1 MPNSDNTFGTF
12 NKNTIEFTIVNPTAF
27 NTTWQSHLEQTGDF
41 VEWPD
46 VNTAKTA
53 IFTTEALTV
62 FDECCTN
69 LQWGL
74 KADGS
79 GNNTILVVTF
89 DFGTKGTAGISE
101 ADDWAGQ
108 FNTRRQALV
117 DSARWMADHFA
128 MASAESSSHL
138 F

>member
-1 MPNSDNTFGTF
+1 MWIH
-12 NKNTIEFTIVNPTAF
+12 NKRTQILSQIDDGST
-27 NTTWQSHLEQTGDF
+27 
-41 VEWPD
+41 
-46 VNTAKTA
+46 
-53 IFTTEALTV
+53 ALTNHADVAAAKSFFYTVDALAV

-108 FNTRRQALV
+108 FTSRRQALV
-117 DSARWMADHFA
+117 DSSGWMADHFS
-128 MASAESSSHL
+128 MASADSSSHL

>member
-12 NKNTIEFTIVNPTAF
+12 NKKTIEFSIVNPTAF
-27 NTTWQSHLEQTGDF
+27 NTTWQQELGNSGDF
-41 VEWPD
+41 VQWPNAD
-46 VNTAKTA
+46 TAKAA

-89 DFGTKGTAGISE
+89 DFGTKGAANQTASE
-101 ADDWAGQ
+101 DWAAQ
-108 FNTRRQALV
+108 YLTRRQALV
-117 DSARWMADHFA
+117 DSNGWMSLTFEI
-128 MASAESSSHL
+128 ASADSSSHL

>member
-12 NKNTIEFTIVNPTAF
+12 NKKTIDLSIVNPTAF
-27 NTTWQSHLEQTGDF
+27 NTTWQQEFGNAGDF

-46 VNTAKTA
+46 ANTAKSA

-89 DFGTKGTAGISE
+89 DFGTKGTADISE
-101 ADDWAGQ
+101 ANDWAEQ
-108 FNTRRQALV
+108 FKSRRQALS
-117 DSARWMADHFA
+117 DSAGWMQTTFA
-128 MASAESSSHL
+128 VASADSSNHL